1 MHSINLSGYKMGIK
15 FNKDPLTVEQRN
27 YASKIINIYIAY
39 DLDAWPRNPADNF
52 KCNNCLFAATNIVKS
67 SDKKKY
73 VYSIYGIKFDSAG
86 LWSFGNDIARNVI
99 IFGVDNSSSSH
110 HNYKKPFNIR

>member
-1 MHSINLSGYKMGIK
+1 MI
-15 FNKDPLTVEQRN
+15 
-27 YASKIINIYIAY
+27 
-39 DLDAWPRNPADNF
+39 
-52 KCNNCLFAATNIVKS
+52 
-67 SDKKKY
+67 KKKY

-86 LWSFGNDIARNVI
+86 LWSFGNDIARDVI

>member
-1 MHSINLSGYKMGIK
+1 M
-15 FNKDPLTVEQRN
+15 
-27 YASKIINIYIAY
+27 
-39 DLDAWPRNPADNF
+39 DAWPTNPADNF

-86 LWSFGNDIARNVI
+86 LWSFGNDITRDVI

-110 HNYKKPFNIR
+110 HNYKRPFNVRWRSNLWY